1 MRNYYGLFNSKY
13 NYICIVMVN
22 TVIITPGIC
31 HGVGSAHVMFFQHF
45 SQSVAFQGE
54 RKIDQYR
61 DCTILSFVH

>member
-1 MRNYYGLFNSKY
+1 
-13 NYICIVMVN
+13 MVN